1 MISQVERQPIVLANR
16 VVITRQLANALVLV
30 TTILVMLAHL
40 VYLNEVPGVFL
51 DEGWLSN
58 AAWHWLKTGEN
69 IAPMYSP
76 VLDQFESSSV
86 IRFYLGQLPYSAVF
100 AVLGLG
106 FFEARLASWLM
117 GGALLVVVICIGWQH
132 YSKRTGVIAALFLSI
147 SAPFLY
153 ASHYARQDIWL
164 TLVVVS
170 AYLIITLALKHD
182 RWYMHFLGS
191 FLIGVSPD
199 IHQYGVLFIPGVIG
213 VYLLA
218 YGRGFLLKR
227 GTWLA
232 AAGGF
237 AGFLVFAALHLWP
250 DPSHYFH
257 LLHVQLGGDEGISGL
272 PLLSPLNLADSLI
285 GEFSN
290 RYDLALNGINLALVV
305 VGAVL
310 LFMRRNKTDKHL
322 LVFTGAAFAMTV
334 LIVDDKGIIYGI
346 LLYPFFMLIVAE
358 GLTSMLNRTRDL
370 REPFVFTVIIL
381 VAAVGKDTF
390 VMGREMIKNRDNN
403 YYNVTDVIRE
413 VIPPDARVLGM
424 PSWWF
429 GLSDH
434 EYISS
439 FVIPYF
445 RFYNN
450 YDVREALEAAR
461 PDIIIVDNLTGTLL
475 TDSRD
480 ELPSNLRPFHI
491 PRQEF
496 NQFLDERGTL
506 LRSFDDP
513 QQSEFFVYSIDWSV
527 PESRPLNSG
536 SSESSMTF
544 DNFRW

>member
-1 MISQVERQPIVLANR
+1 MISQGERKPIVLGNR
-16 VVITRQLANALVLV
+16 LVITRKLANALVLL
-30 TTILVMLAHL
+30 TTVLVMLAHL
-40 VYLNEVPGVFL
+40 VYLNEIPSVFL
-51 DEGWLSN
+51 DEAWMSN

-76 VLDQFESSSV
+76 VLDQFENPSA
-86 IRFYLGQLPYSAVF
+86 IRYYLGQLPYSAVF
-100 AVLGLG
+100 AVFGFG

-164 TLVVVS
+164 TLVVAS
-170 AYLIITLALKHD
+170 AYLVITLALKHD

-191 FLIGVSPD
+191 FMLGISPD
-199 IHQYGVLFIPGVIG
+199 IHQYGVLFIPGVVG

-218 YGRGFLLKR
+218 YGRRFLFKR

-237 AGFLVFAALHLWP
+237 AGFLIFAALHLWP
-250 DPSHYFH
+250 NPENYFQ
-257 LLHVQLGGDEGISGL
+257 LLRVQLGGEEGISAL
-272 PLLSPLNLADSLI
+272 PLLSPLNLAGSLI

-290 RYDLALNGINLALVV
+290 RYDLSLNGINLALIA
-305 VGAVL
+305 VGTIL
-310 LFMRRNKTDKHL
+310 LLIRRSKIDKHL
-322 LVFTGAAFAMTV
+322 LIFTGAAFAMMV
-334 LIVDDKGIIYGI
+334 IVVDDKGIFYGI

-358 GLTSMLNRTRDL
+358 GLTSMLNQTRDL
-370 REPFVFTVIIL
+370 REPFMFTVVIL
-381 VAAVGKDTF
+381 LAAVGKDTF
-390 VMGREMIKNRDNN
+390 VMGRDMIRNRDNN

-413 VIPPDARVLGM
+413 VIPAKARIFGM

-429 GLSDH
+429 GLYDH
-434 EYISS
+434 EYVSS

-450 YDVREALEAAR
+450 YSVSEALEKSH

-475 TDSRD
+475 TDTAE
-480 ELPSNLRPFHI
+480 ELPPNLRPFHI
-491 PRQEF
+491 PRAEF
-496 NQFLDERGTL
+496 NQFLEEHGTL
-506 LRSFDDP
+506 IHTFNDRV
-513 QQSEFFVYSIDWSV
+513 QSEFFIYAIDWG
-527 PESRPLNSG
+527 ETG
-536 SSESSMTF
+536 
-544 DNFRW
+544 